1 MSCGKQKE
9 SSNRLIF
16 TPMKKRVEEIL
27 CCPLFDLIKCSNP
40 GQVTSDQLTIA
51 FAEYHNL
58 IREITD
64 GTSSFSEK
72 YRILTVAM
80 AYVHGIKAPPNIPA
94 SKHIIKIA
102 KECVKAELDLLNKR
116 ILYPDLFSQLNTP
129 PPSPLHWNTSKFSK
143 RDLIELV
150 SALFAAQA
158 IVDSDGN
165 PVSFI
170 QITQHLGN
178 VVNIHFPNN
187 TAYNEREYIRSV
199 KRNTTAFISQLA
211 NSLVEK

>member
-1 MSCGKQKE
+1 M
-9 SSNRLIF
+9 
-16 TPMKKRVEEIL
+16 TP
-27 CCPLFDLIKCSNP
+27 
-40 GQVTSDQLTIA
+40 
-51 FAEYHNL
+51 
-58 IREITD
+58 
-64 GTSSFSEK
+64 
-72 YRILTVAM
+72 
-80 AYVHGIKAPPNIPA
+80 
-94 SKHIIKIA
+94 
-102 KECVKAELDLLNKR
+102 
-116 ILYPDLFSQLNTP
+116 P